1 MEMLMMCRCVEAP
14 IQLVTLLYLMLRGI
28 LTLPWSEPLSAS
40 CVEDSL
46 GRQEATILHSSKKV
60 SPQKFIFCS
69 TFICLY
75 LPIKSICK
83 TCLVWKRLFNVA
95 FDKGIFV

>member
-1 MEMLMMCRCVEAP
+1 MLRVCRCVEAP

-46 GRQEATILHSSKKV
+46 GRQEARPDHTH
-60 SPQKFIFCS
+60 
-69 TFICLY
+69 
-75 LPIKSICK
+75 CK
-83 TCLVWKRLFNVA
+83 KRLFNNLIIPA
-95 FDKGIFV
+95 KGEFGK

>member
-1 MEMLMMCRCVEAP
+1 MFNVGLKKIALPCCLFLKKMSKVCRCVEAP

-46 GRQEATILHSSKKV
+46 GRQDARPDHTH
-60 SPQKFIFCS
+60 
-69 TFICLY
+69 
-75 LPIKSICK
+75 
-83 TCLVWKRLFNVA
+83 
-95 FDKGIFV
+95 